1 VIVTFNYCP
10 DCESHHLG
18 SRCGMTFAERLR
30 TVQVDGAALET
41 RTKRDYYDVESVHDT
56 FGEDA
61 EDRMMDATKGIGAIK
76 RGADGKLWRK
86 DRRSGDI
93 VRAEQKLD
101 TLLAADTETSD
112 VDPSLDSD

>member
-1 VIVTFNYCP
+1 MITLTDCP
-10 DCESHHLG
+10 DCG
-18 SRCGMTFAERLR
+18 SEHMGGRCGMTFAERLR

-61 EDRMMDATKGIGAIK
+61 EDKMMDATKGIGAIK

-93 VRAEQKLD
+93 VRAEEKLD
-101 TLLAADTETSD
+101 TLLAADTETTD
-112 VDPSLDSD
+112 VDPSLDTD

>member
-1 VIVTFNYCP
+1 
-10 DCESHHLG
+10 
-18 SRCGMTFAERLR
+18 MTFAERLR

-61 EDRMMDATKGIGAIK
+61 EDRMMDATHGIGAIK

-93 VRAEQKLD
+93 VRAEPKLD
-101 TLLAADTETSD
+101 TLLAADTETTD
-112 VDPSLDSD
+112 VDPSLDTD